1 MGYGGVRFSSWLSLL
16 TNPVGLSI
24 TSCKRCQQLPQ
35 LSQLHSLECLSLINM
50 KVLEYISD
58 GGINEEVPTSSFFP
72 SLKSICIALCPNL
85 KGWWRSTST
94 TDHQQ
99 HSHHQ
104 SLPSFHHLSVLDI
117 RRCPNLTSLPPF
129 PYIEESLY
137 LYEVSLKPLIRTIAM
152 NSSLPSSSSFL
163 SSPLSKLMS
172 FDFNFYKGYRGSTR

>member
-104 SLPSFHHLSVLDI
+104 SLPSFHLLSVLDI
-117 RRCPNLTSLPPF
+117 RCCPNLTSLPPF
-129 PYIEESLY
+129 PYLEESLY

-152 NSSLPSSSSFL
+152 NSSLPSSTSFL

-172 FDFNFYKGYRGSTR
+172 LTFNFYKGYRGSTR